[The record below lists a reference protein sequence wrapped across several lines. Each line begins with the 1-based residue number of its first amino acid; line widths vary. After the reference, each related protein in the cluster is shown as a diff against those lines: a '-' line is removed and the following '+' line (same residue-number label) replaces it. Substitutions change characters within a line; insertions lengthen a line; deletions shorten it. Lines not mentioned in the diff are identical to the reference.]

1 MVLADLGRK
10 ITSALRSLSNATVIN
25 EEVLNAM
32 LKEICAALLEADV
45 NIRLVKKLRENVRAV
60 IDFDE
65 MAGGLNKRRM
75 IQSAVFKELV
85 KLVDPGVKAHQPVKG
100 KHNIIMFVGLQGS
113 GKTTTC
119 TKLAY
124 HYLKKNWK
132 TCLVCADTFRA
143 GAYDQLKQNAT
154 KARIPFYGSYTEVD
168 PVVIAQDGV
177 EMFKKEGFEIIIVDT
192 SGRHKQEESLFEEML
207 QVSNAI
213 RPDNIIFVM
222 DATIGQACEAQA
234 RAFKEKVDVGSVIV
248 TKLDGHAKGGGA
260 LSAVA
265 ATNSPIIF
273 IGTGEHID
281 DFEPFKTK
289 PFVSKLL
296 GMGDIEG
303 LIDRVQELELDNNE
317 ELIDKI
323 KHGQFTLRDMY
334 EQFQNIMKMGPFSQ
348 IMGMIPGF
356 SQDFLSKGSEQES
369 MARLKRLMT
378 IMDSMNDAELDS
390 RDGAKVFTKQPVRV
404 IRVAQGSGVTEKEVK
419 DLISQYT
426 KFAAVVKKMG
436 GIKGLFKGGDM
447 AKNVNQAQMTKLNQQ
462 MAKMMDPRVLHQMG
476 GMSGLQNMMRQL
488 QQGAAG
494 GLGNLMGLGGK
505 S

>member
-10 ITSALRSLSNATVIN
+10 ITSALKSLSNATIIN
-25 EEVLNAM
+25 EDVLNSM
-32 LKEICAALLEADV
+32 LKEICLALLEADV
-45 NIRLVKKLRENVRAV
+45 NVVLVKRLRENVRSV

-75 IQSAVFKELV
+75 IQSAVFKELI
-85 KLVDPGVKAHQPVKG
+85 KLVDPGVKAFQPAKNRSSV
-100 KHNIIMFVGLQGS
+100 IMFVGLQGS

-124 HYLKKNWK
+124 YYQKKNWK
-132 TCLVCADTFRA
+132 TSLVCADTFRA

-192 SGRHKQEESLFEEML
+192 SGRHKQEASLFEEML

-213 RPDNIIFVM
+213 KPDNIVFVM

-234 RAFKEKVDVGSVIV
+234 RAFKEKVDVGSVII

-303 LIDRVQELELDNNE
+303 LIDKVNELKLDDNE
-317 ELIDKI
+317 ELIEKI

-348 IMGMIPGF
+348 IMNMIPGF
-356 SQDFLSKGSEQES
+356 SQDFMSKGSEQES
-369 MARLKRLMT
+369 MARLKKLMT
-378 IMDSMNDAELDS
+378 IMDSMNDGELDH
-390 RDGAKVFTKQPVRV
+390 RDGAKIFSKQTGRYT
-404 IRVAQGSGVTEKEVK
+404 RVAQGAGVTEKEVK
-419 DLISQYT
+419 DLVVQYT

-447 AKNVNQAQMTKLNQQ
+447 NKNVNQTQMAKLNQQ
-462 MAKMMDPRVLHQMG
+462 MARMMDPRVLHQMG

-488 QQGAAG
+488 QQGATG
-494 GLGNLMGLGGK
+494 GLGNLMSGLGGK
-505 S
+505 

>member
-1 MVLADLGRK
+1 
-10 ITSALRSLSNATVIN
+10 
-25 EEVLNAM
+25 M

-45 NIRLVKKLRENVRAV
+45 NIRLVKQLRENVRSV

-85 KLVDPGVKAHQPVKG
+85 KLVDPGVKAHQPIKG
-100 KHNIIMFVGLQGS
+100 RPNVIMFVGLQGS

-132 TCLVCADTFRA
+132 ACLVCADTFRA

-213 RPDNIIFVM
+213 KPDNVIFVM

-234 RAFKEKVDVGSVIV
+234 RAFKEKVDVGSVII

-265 ATNSPIIF
+265 ATRSPVIF
-273 IGTGEHID
+273 VGTGEHVD

-303 LIDRVQELELDNNE
+303 LIDKVNELKLDDNE
-317 ELIDKI
+317 ELIEKI

-356 SQDFLSKGSEQES
+356 SQDFLSKGGEQDS

-378 IMDSMNDAELDS
+378 IMDSMNDGELDS
-390 RDGAKVFTKQPVRV
+390 RDGAKLFTKQSSRVVR
-404 IRVAQGSGVTEKEVK
+404 IARGAGVTEREVK
-419 DLISQYT
+419 ELVSQYT

-447 AKNVNQAQMTKLNQQ
+447 PRNVNQAQMAKLNQQ
-462 MAKMMDPRVLHQMG
+462 MARMMDPRVLHHMG

-494 GLGNLMGLGGK
+494 GIGNLVNFGNK